1 MGEEQLTRLPKESE
15 EGNVEYKLKI
25 VQPTKDRLEELAS
38 QIRYRLA
45 ERGGEAFYILGVS
58 DSGEPVGLSDE
69 ELEISLQNLRKAADL
84 AGAKI
89 SIIREA
95 RGKNGRILELLLRRC
110 RDQLPIQISV
120 ITAGQADHGKT
131 TTVGVLVTG

>member
-95 RGKNGRILELLLRRC
+95 RGKNGRILELLL
-110 RDQLPIQISV
+110 
-120 ITAGQADHGKT
+120 
-131 TTVGVLVTG
+131 